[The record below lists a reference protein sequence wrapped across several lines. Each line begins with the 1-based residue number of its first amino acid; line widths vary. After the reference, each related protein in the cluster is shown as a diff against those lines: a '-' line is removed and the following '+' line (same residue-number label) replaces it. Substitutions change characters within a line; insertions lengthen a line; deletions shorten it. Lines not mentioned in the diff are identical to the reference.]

1 MNSRF
6 SSRKNPSFDSKLFAV
21 FAIGM
26 VLQVM
31 LPIGGISRLLLAV
44 LWGGFLLRFAIEH
57 RRKHQWQW
65 RGFNLFNTLKSSC
78 VIGLGTYFCLTAVH
92 TFSKISS
99 RRPRQ
104 SIEQLNIAETFSA
117 GINAL
122 PALITGERNHLLSF
136 LLIQVGTIGLYAL
149 VCLRIAYFSQDEFL
163 KDCQRSQYDLIDPF
177 PATQFTRSTESSPA
191 IGGIASFFTS
201 RPLIIE
207 KTDDSVR
214 VEFYKISAQDI
225 QANFPLIAICL
236 LFFCASL
243 YGIFTVVVMSNTTP
257 PTQKLSRS
265 LELIVFL
272 MPLLSY
278 SIFALVPC
286 YVLHLLFVKKN
297 IEYKEHVMTVGETIF
312 GKYRKLF
319 TIERQDLLP
328 LEEKQQDPRIP
339 GVVNVA
345 LLVSQ
350 RGRYREI
357 AGHLSPEAM
366 ATFKEI
372 YECYRVSSHFNT
384 FYITTKVEI

>member
-6 SSRKNPSFDSKLFAV
+6 SRRKNPSFDSKLFAI

-26 VLQVM
+26 VLQVV
-31 LPIGGISRLLLAV
+31 LPIGGIYRLLLAA

-65 RGFNLFNTLKSSC
+65 RGFNLFNALKSSC
-78 VIGLGTYFCLTAVH
+78 VLGLGAYFCLTAVH

-99 RRPRQ
+99 RRVRQ
-104 SIEQLNIAETFSA
+104 SIEQLNITETFST

-163 KDCQRSQYDLIDPF
+163 KDCQRSPYDLIDPVSVT
-177 PATQFTRSTESSPA
+177 PCTRSTESSHA

-214 VEFYKISAQDI
+214 IEFYKISTQDI
-225 QANFPLIAICL
+225 QANLPLIGICL
-236 LFFCASL
+236 LFLCASL
-243 YGIFTVVVMSNTTP
+243 YGIFTVALMANTTP
-257 PTQKLSRS
+257 PIQNSPRAP
-265 LELIVFL
+265 ELVVFL

-278 SIFALVPC
+278 SIFALIPC
-286 YVLHLLFVKKN
+286 YILHLFFVKKN
-297 IEYKEHVMTVGETIF
+297 IEYKENIMIVGETIF

-319 TIERQDLLP
+319 TIDRQALLP
-328 LEEKQQDPRIP
+328 LEEQQNDARIP
-339 GVVNVA
+339 SIINAG

-350 RGRYREI
+350 GGRYREI
-357 AGHLSPEAM
+357 AGHLSPEAL

-372 YECYRVSSHFNT
+372 YECYRISSHFNT
-384 FYITTKVEI
+384 FYIKTKVEV